1 MKNFETMLLLQILI
15 IVIIVNHYVLII
27 FVNKLKHIESNWLY
41 YIILTVVLFDITF
54 NVNTF

>member
-1 MKNFETMLLLQILI
+1 MKNFETMLLLQIL
-15 IVIIVNHYVLII
+15 IIVNHYVLII